1 MPYWYRYA
9 RTVAEAIVVNMIII
23 SAALTLIGKSDT
35 VAMIFIGAAITLL
48 NHVQ

>member
-23 SAALTLIGKSDT
+23 SAALTPLGRFDT
-35 VAMIFIGAAITLL
+35 VAMTVIGATITLL
-48 NHVQ
+48 NYVQ